1 MVFNNMK
8 LLFQNSLGE
17 ERVVAEVNSYTEA
30 TEEINKFLNEH
41 NFISYYTRV
50 WEENS
55 RLKFDVGSWSEF
67 FFLEDY
73 CLEDMYNEQEESEE
87 D

>member
-17 ERVVAEVNSYTEA
+17 ERVVAEVNSYAEA
-30 TEEINKFLNEH
+30 TEEINRFLSVH
-41 NFISYYTRV
+41 NFVSYYTRV
-50 WEENS
+50 SEENN